1 MVSCLQGI
9 CADTAAHEPD
19 LAAILKAAVVL
30 EEESGPNVE
39 LGEREAEERFRN
51 ASNQSKQREASLSD
65 TLSAAVKADKDLC
78 SLIQALEEVHDPLAS
93 HQPIRVRSEEIK
105 QQLEQLQVRL
115 SSGAPPHHFGVTQ
128 ASPHTSSLW
137 CHTSLS
143 SHFITLVSHRP
154 LLTLHL
160 PTPFP
165 GAC

>member
-128 ASPHTSSLW
+128 ASPHTSSPHPIPRCLLR
-137 CHTSLS
+137 SLKPS
-143 SHFITLVSHRP
+143 SPKWQRWLQQLNCS
-154 LLTLHL
+154 LCNL
-160 PTPFP
+160 
-165 GAC
+165 